1 MFHFTS
7 YIFNISEEPKA
18 EFHAKP
24 APRRM
29 FEGPVGL
36 PERRPAAVVEPQ
48 SPAFMLRDRMASRK
62 RQASEGEAQ
71 KLEEENREQRVVKAR
86 PAPHFGVPVML
97 PVRNQT

>member
-1 MFHFTS
+1 
-7 YIFNISEEPKA
+7 
-18 EFHAKP
+18 
-24 APRRM
+24 M

-48 SPAFMLRDRMASRK
+48 SPAFMLRDRLASRK

-71 KLEEENREQRVVKAR
+71 KSEEETRVVKAR

-97 PVRNQT
+97 PVRNQAWLFFFPILTVV